1 MKSLELVYGSINLEA
16 TCCVEIGIEEDNQ
29 NLFVCRLYTDQKN
42 MIIFSFE
49 DKTDAKIFSRHL
61 WKHLKSFLYDKECYY
76 KELRI
81 IIQEA
86 LQDAEKEFQ
95 CKP

>member
-1 MKSLELVYGSINLEA
+1 MEV
-16 TCCVEIGIEEDNQ
+16 GIEEDNQ

-49 DKTDAKIFSRHL
+49 DKNDARIFSKHL
-61 WKHLKSFLYDKECYY
+61 WKNLKSFLYDEEVFYM
-76 KELRI
+76 ELRL
-81 IIQEA
+81 IIQQA

-95 CKP
+95 CKH